1 MNELER
7 KKKISKRVGRS
18 EWSREVIN
26 TGGTINENELHGVD
40 SN

>member
-26 TGGTINENELHGVD
+26 TGTGKQGGR
-40 SN
+40 